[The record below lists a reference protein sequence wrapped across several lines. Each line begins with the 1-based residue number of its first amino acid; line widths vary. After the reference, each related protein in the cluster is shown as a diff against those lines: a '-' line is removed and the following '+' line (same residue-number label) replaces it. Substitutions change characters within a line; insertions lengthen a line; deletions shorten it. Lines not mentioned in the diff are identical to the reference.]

1 VASYLLRRLFV
12 GVVLVI
18 GSASLVFV
26 LLHAVSGDPVR
37 VFLGEYASEEQI
49 AAARHRLGLDR
60 PLQVQYLSW
69 LTDVAR
75 GDLGVS
81 LSLNLPVRQLI
92 LERIPRTLEL
102 ALTAITMALLIGIPI
117 GVAAALRHGTAADV
131 GLTMSS
137 LVALSVP
144 VYVSGTVFVLIFAVR
159 MRVLPASGFVNFSE
173 DPHRHVLLLI
183 MPAFTLALY
192 LAASIARMTR
202 SAVLE
207 VVNQDYVR
215 TAHSKGLANHIV
227 LTRHVLRNA
236 LIPIATIVG
245 IQAGNLLG
253 GAIIAE
259 QIFAWPGL
267 SSLIFQAI
275 QTRDFPVVQGTV
287 LVISGLF
294 ILFTL
299 IVDVF
304 NGIMD
309 PRVAHGAR

>member
-1 VASYLLRRLFV
+1 MASYLLRRLFV

>member
-1 VASYLLRRLFV
+1 
-12 GVVLVI
+12 
-18 GSASLVFV
+18 
-26 LLHAVSGDPVR
+26 VSGDPVR